1 VDDISLVTLC
11 SVLVL
16 LILLSA
22 FFSASETAMMSLN
35 RYRLNHLAEDG
46 HRAARR
52 AIELLDAPDRLLG
65 TILLGNNLVNN
76 AAAAV
81 ATVIA
86 IKIAGEVAIAF
97 ATGAITLII
106 LIFAEI
112 PPKTV
117 AALYP
122 EHIAFRAVYVL
133 MFLQRI
139 AHPVVALVNRIGGLL
154 PRLFGISLEKR
165 DDQLSP
171 DELRTLVKTSTT
183 LIPKSHQ
190 EMLLRILE
198 LERITVEDVMVPR
211 NVIEG
216 IDLEDEWDDILEQLA
231 TSHHT
236 RLPVYRG
243 NLDNIVGEVHIRNV
257 LHQFREGELTREHF
271 LEVIRAPI
279 FIPENARLTEQLLAL
294 QEKRRQCALVVNEFG
309 DIRGLV
315 TLDEILEEI
324 VGDFTVQVPG
334 VSEDVHVESDGS
346 YLVDA
351 RANIRDL
358 NRKMGWELPI
368 DGPKTL
374 NGLLLEILEDVPNP
388 GTSIKLDDLVIEIV
402 KSNVSSVDIA
412 RITCLGKPDDDGD
425 DSSPSPDEAG

>member
-1 VDDISLVTLC
+1 MDDISLLTL
-11 SVLVL
+11 SLLLVVL
-16 LILLSA
+16 IFLSA

-46 HRAARR
+46 HKAARH
-52 AIELLDAPDRLLG
+52 ALALLEHTDRLLG

-122 EHIAFRAVYVL
+122 ELIAFRAVYVL
-133 MFLQRI
+133 IFLQRV
-139 AHPVVALVNRIGGLL
+139 AHPVVVLVNKVGALL
-154 PRLFGISLEKR
+154 PRLFGLSLDKR
-165 DDQLSP
+165 EDALGP
-171 DELRTLVKTSTT
+171 EELRTLVKQSTA

-198 LERITVEDVMVPR
+198 LESITVEDVMVPR
-211 NVIEG
+211 SSIEG
-216 IDLEDEWDDILEQLA
+216 IDLEDEWDDILDQLA

-236 RLPVYRG
+236 RLPVFRG
-243 NLDNIVGEVHIRNV
+243 NLDNIVGEVHLRNV
-257 LHQFREGELTREHF
+257 LHQSQEGELTREQF
-271 LEVIRAPI
+271 LEVIREPL
-279 FIPENARLTEQLLAL
+279 FLPEGAKLTEQLLRM
-294 QEKRRQCALVVNEFG
+294 QEKRRQSALVVNEFG

-324 VGDFTVQVPG
+324 VGEFTSQVPG
-334 VSEDVHVESDGS
+334 VSEDVHVESDGG

-358 NRKMGWELPI
+358 NRKMGWDLPT

-374 NGLLLEILEDVPNP
+374 NGLILEVLEDVPNP
-388 GTSIKLDDLVIEIV
+388 GTSIKIGDIVVEIM
-402 KSNVSSVDIA
+402 KSGNSAVDIA
-412 RITCLGKPDDDGD
+412 RLTPLRAALEDGD
-425 DSSPSPDEAG
+425 GAADG